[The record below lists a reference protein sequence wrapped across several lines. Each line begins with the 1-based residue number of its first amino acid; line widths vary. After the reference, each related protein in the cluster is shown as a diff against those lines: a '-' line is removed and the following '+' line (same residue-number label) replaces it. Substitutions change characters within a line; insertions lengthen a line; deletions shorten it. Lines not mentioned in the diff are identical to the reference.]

1 MLLIAS
7 KHFPFRSPLERP
19 GTFLEFR
26 YPPAPHSVLML
37 FNNVQKLTV
46 LFVQELTDI
55 MSLIT
60 LEKGKDAS
68 HSVGYYQ

>member
-1 MLLIAS
+1 
-7 KHFPFRSPLERP
+7 
-19 GTFLEFR
+19 
-26 YPPAPHSVLML
+26 ML
-37 FNNVQKLTV
+37 FHNVQKLTV